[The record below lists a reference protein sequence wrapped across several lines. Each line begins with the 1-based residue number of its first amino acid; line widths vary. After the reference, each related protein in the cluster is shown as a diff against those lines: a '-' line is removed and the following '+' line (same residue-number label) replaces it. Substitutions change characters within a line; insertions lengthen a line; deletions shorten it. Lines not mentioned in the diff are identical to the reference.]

1 MFAAVVAV
9 LLFTSA
15 RPQDLSGLPA
25 YQPGHQVSG
34 TLRSW
39 GHGYLKTVMSYWESD
54 FKRYHPDIT
63 FEDTLVS
70 SAAAMA
76 GLYTGRADL
85 GVLAREITPP
95 EVAAYEKLSKQPV
108 FAVQVL
114 TGSFGNQDKIMALG
128 IFVNAENPI
137 DELTFSQLD
146 AIFGYE
152 RKRGAPV
159 SIRTWEQLGLSGS
172 WRAHAIQPYS
182 GLAFEAPGAFFSHAV
197 MGGSVLWNGALR
209 QFDNVEA
216 GGNRSVDAYQNV
228 VDAVGA
234 DRYGIGIAG
243 AGYKNPRAKLLALA
257 VDDRGPYI
265 AATRE
270 NVASRR
276 YPLSRPVRFYID
288 KGPAKPADPKVIE
301 FLRYVLSREGQQQA
315 LREGDF
321 IPLTPEVAR
330 EELKRLE

>member
-1 MFAAVVAV
+1 MAMLMCAA
-9 LLFTSA
+9 A
-15 RPQDLSGLPA
+15 RPQDLSRLSP
-25 YQPGHQVSG
+25 YQPRQQVSG

-39 GHGYLKTVMSYWESD
+39 GHGYLKTVMSYWEAD
-54 FKRYHPDIT
+54 FKRYQPGIT

-95 EVAAYEKLSKQPV
+95 EVAAYEKLTKQPV
-108 FAVQVL
+108 FGVQVL
-114 TGSFGNQDKIMALG
+114 TGSFGNQDKVMALG
-128 IFVNAENPI
+128 VFVNTNNPV

-152 RKRGAPV
+152 RKRGAPAV
-159 SIRTWEQLGLSGS
+159 LRTWGQLGLSGA
-172 WRAHAIQPYS
+172 WRTRAIQPYS

-216 GGNRSVDAYQNV
+216 GGNRSVDAYQSV

-243 AGYKNPRAKLLALA
+243 AGYKNPHAKLLALA
-257 VDDRGPYI
+257 VDERGPYI
-265 AATRE
+265 AASKD
-270 NVASRR
+270 NVANRR
-276 YPLSRPVRFYID
+276 YPLARPVRFYLD
-288 KGPAKPADPKVIE
+288 NGPAKAADPKVIE

-315 LREGDF
+315 VREGDF
-321 IPLTPEVAR
+321 IPLTAEVAR